1 LEAINVSIFAGF
13 CNLERMTRQD
23 LIKGVAFVA
32 LGASSYGM
40 LATFVKLAYSQGYTT
55 AEVTFAQFSL
65 GVLGMLL
72 ITLFQTK
79 IKKIETPKIEKGD
92 LPKLLLA
99 GTSLGFTSL
108 FYYLSVVYINVSVAI
123 VLLMQTVW
131 MSVLLEAILSKIWPT
146 ARKTLSVMIVLFG
159 TLLAT
164 NLIGQKIE
172 LDWRG
177 LFWGLM
183 AAASF
188 TTTMYTSNRI
198 AVYLPAYKKSLLMLL
213 GGFAVII
220 CFVLYSY
227 EGSFNFS
234 IFWKWGII
242 LAIFGTIIPPLLLNA
257 GFPKVGLGLGSI
269 VSSLELPV
277 SVLMAFFLLNEKV
290 TAIQWLGILL
300 ILAAIVIMNVKFRRR

>member
-1 LEAINVSIFAGF
+1 M
-13 CNLERMTRQD
+13 ERKNILR
-23 LIKGVAFVA
+23 GVVLVG

-40 LATFVKLAYSQGYTT
+40 LATFVKLAYQEGYTT
-55 AEVTFAQFSL
+55 DEVTFAQLSL

-79 IKKIETPKIEKGD
+79 IRKVKTPRIKKND
-92 LPKLLLA
+92 LSKLLLV

-131 MSVLLEAILSKIWPT
+131 MSVLLEAILSKRFPSF
-146 ARKTLSVMIVLFG
+146 RKIIAVVIVLFG

-164 NLIGQKIE
+164 NMIGSEIE
-172 LDWRG
+172 LDWNG

-188 TTTMYTSNRI
+188 TTTMYASNRV
-198 AVYLPAYKKSLLMLL
+198 ATYLPAYKKSLIMLL
-213 GGFAVII
+213 SGFVVII
-220 CFVLYSY
+220 CFVIYSY
-227 EGSFNFS
+227 DGSFDFS
-234 IFWKWGII
+234 IFLKWGLI
-242 LAIFGTIIPPLLLNA
+242 LSLFGTIIPPLLLNI
-257 GFPKVGLGLGSI
+257 GFPKAGLGLGSI

-277 SVLMAFFLLNEKV
+277 SVLMAYFLLNESV
-290 TAIQWLGILL
+290 SSIQWFGIAL
-300 ILAAIVIMNVKFRRR
+300 ILTAIVIMNINFSKK

>member
-1 LEAINVSIFAGF
+1 
-13 CNLERMTRQD
+13 
-23 LIKGVAFVA
+23 
-32 LGASSYGM
+32 
-40 LATFVKLAYSQGYTT
+40 
-55 AEVTFAQFSL
+55 
-65 GVLGMLL
+65 
-72 ITLFQTK
+72 
-79 IKKIETPKIEKGD
+79 
-92 LPKLLLA
+92 LA

-131 MSVLLEAILSKIWPT
+131 MSVLLEAILSKTWPT
-146 ARKTLSVMIVLFG
+146 ARKTISVVIVLFG

-220 CFVLYSY
+220 CFVLYSS

-234 IFWKWGII
+234 IFWKWGFI
-242 LAIFGTIIPPLLLNA
+242 LAIFRTIIPPLLLNA

>member
-1 LEAINVSIFAGF
+1 MERK
-13 CNLERMTRQD
+13 NL
-23 LIKGVAFVA
+23 LKGVVLVG

-40 LATFVKLAYSQGYTT
+40 LATFVKLAYQEGYTT
-55 AEVTFAQFSL
+55 AEVTFAQLSL

-79 IKKIETPKIEKGD
+79 VRRVTTPQIQKND
-92 LPKLLLA
+92 LSKLLLV

-131 MSVLLEAILSKIWPT
+131 MSVLLESILSKKFPSV
-146 ARKTLSVMIVLFG
+146 RKVIAVVIVLFG

-164 NLIGQKIE
+164 NLIGTDIE
-172 LDWRG
+172 LHWKG

-188 TTTMYTSNRI
+188 TTTMYASNRV
-198 AVYLPAYKKSLLMLL
+198 ATYLPPYKKSLIMLIS
-213 GGFAVII
+213 GFVVIV
-220 CFVLYSY
+220 CFVIYSY
-227 EGSFNFS
+227 DGSFDFS
-234 IFWKWGII
+234 IFFKWGLI
-242 LAIFGTIIPPLLLNA
+242 LSLFGTIIPPLLLNA
-257 GFPKVGLGLGSI
+257 GFPKAGLGLGSI

-277 SVLMAFFLLNEKV
+277 SVLMAYFLLHESV
-290 TAIQWLGILL
+290 SLVQWLGIIL
-300 ILAAIVIMNVKFRRR
+300 ILTAIVIMNINFSKK

>member
-1 LEAINVSIFAGF
+1 
-13 CNLERMTRQD
+13 MTRQD

-55 AEVTFAQFSL
+55 AEVTFAQLSL

-79 IKKIETPKIEKGD
+79 IKKIETPKIAKGD
-92 LPKLLLA
+92 LAKLLLA

-131 MSVLLEAILSKIWPT
+131 MSVLLEAILSKTWPT
-146 ARKTLSVMIVLFG
+146 ARKTLSVVIVLFG

-172 LDWRG
+172 LDWHG

-220 CFVLYSY
+220 CFVLYSS

-234 IFWKWGII
+234 IFWKWGFI

>member
-1 LEAINVSIFAGF
+1 
-13 CNLERMTRQD
+13 MTRQD

-55 AEVTFAQFSL
+55 AEVTFAQLSL

-72 ITLFQTK
+72 IT
-79 IKKIETPKIEKGD
+79 
-92 LPKLLLA
+92 LLLA

-131 MSVLLEAILSKIWPT
+131 MSVLLEAILSKTWPT
-146 ARKTLSVMIVLFG
+146 ARKTISVVIVLFG

-220 CFVLYSY
+220 CFVLYSS

-234 IFWKWGII
+234 IFWKWGFI
-242 LAIFGTIIPPLLLNA
+242 LAIFRTIIPPLLLNA

>member
-1 LEAINVSIFAGF
+1 
-13 CNLERMTRQD
+13 MTRQD

-55 AEVTFAQFSL
+55 AEVTFAQLSL

-79 IKKIETPKIEKGD
+79 IKKIETPKIAKGD

-131 MSVLLEAILSKIWPT
+131 MSVLLEAILYKTWPT
-146 ARKTLSVMIVLFG
+146 ARKTLSVVIVLFG

-220 CFVLYSY
+220 CFVFYSY